1 MKPTPVEPREPMA
14 ISEVQVSLR
23 LPKDLIERAEA
34 LAPLIA
40 ALPEYQA
47 LRISRATVIRLAL
60 LEGLDALEARL
71 GANGKRKAGG
81 RKR

>member
-1 MKPTPVEPREPMA
+1 MA

-34 LAPLIA
+34 IAPLVA

-60 LEGLDALEARL
+60 LEGLDALEARV
-71 GANGKRKAGG
+71 APKRKNGS